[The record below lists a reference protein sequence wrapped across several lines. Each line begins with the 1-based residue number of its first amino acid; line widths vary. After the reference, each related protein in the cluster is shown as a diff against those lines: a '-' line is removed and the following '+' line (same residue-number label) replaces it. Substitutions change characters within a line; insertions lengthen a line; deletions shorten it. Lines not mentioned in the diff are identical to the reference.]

1 MPATL
6 HDPALESLALFGLH
20 PRDTQEGI
28 RYLLDGLPAEGW
40 DRLLERL
47 GVGERR
53 LAWVVRIP
61 PTTLHRRKQ
70 SGRFTPEESERL
82 WRLARLVAHAAQVFR
97 TPEGVARWFSQPN
110 RALGGA
116 TPLEYAR
123 TPLGAEE
130 VERVLERILDGGPA

>member
-1 MPATL
+1 MATTPY
-6 HDPALESLALFGLH
+6 DPALETLALFGLY
-20 PRDTQEGI
+20 PRDSQEGI
-28 RYLLDGLPAEGW
+28 RCLLEGLPTEGW
-40 DRLLERL
+40 DRLVERL
-47 GVGERR
+47 GISEQQ
-53 LAWVVRIP
+53 LARVVHIP
-61 PTTLHRRKQ
+61 PTTLYRRKQ
-70 SGRFTPEESERL
+70 RGHFTPEESERL
-82 WRLARLVAHAAQVFR
+82 WRLARLVIHADQVFR